1 MFIWLLFIE
10 QINSINGSN
19 NIEEIL
25 QIAIS
30 LNGKIIGISILS
42 SKVEWKTFN
51 LLKVVDAKILK
62 VLLFE
67 HSSE

>member
-25 QIAIS
+25 QMAIS
-30 LNGKIIGISILS
+30 LNGEMIGISILS
-42 SKVEWKTFN
+42 SKVELKTFN
-51 LLKVVDAKILK
+51 SLKVVEAKILK
-62 VLLFE
+62 VLLIK